1 MLTGKTIALFIDL
14 DNASLQ
20 KEHYDNIIEQ
30 VAKMGDIV
38 IGKVYGAYERKHKKI
53 LVDATNAGFDIKL
66 PMRVKKRNSK
76 VFDSRIACDAVEAI
90 LTNNQLDAVA
100 VIAGGGDL
108 VYFYRLLKK
117 YGIKIIALDNA
128 DDESNALIDEVID
141 TGKVVSIKLPKSP
154 AKPKSPQPKKE
165 KPQEVVAPSVAV
177 EEPIVA
183 QVEQLLVDINKKT
196 EPKEE
201 VEVAPVEEKVAYQPQ
216 NDDEIIKKIEQI
228 RNQPET
234 EEDELV
240 AQIKKL
246 LDEMNG

>member
-1 MLTGKTIALFIDL
+1 M
-14 DNASLQ
+14 
-20 KEHYDNIIEQ
+20 
-30 VAKMGDIV
+30 
-38 IGKVYGAYERKHKKI
+38 
-53 LVDATNAGFDIKL
+53 
-66 PMRVKKRNSK
+66 
-76 VFDSRIACDAVEAI
+76 
-90 LTNNQLDAVA
+90 
-100 VIAGGGDL
+100 
-108 VYFYRLLKK
+108 
-117 YGIKIIALDNA
+117 DNA
-128 DDESNALIDEVID
+128 DDESNALIDEIID